1 MGLSITKRVASFASN
16 DRAGQ
21 RNWKAIKEE
30 FVTLKA
36 NGSSISLKEFGAKKH
51 IGYPFIRQKASEGK
65 WTQAI
70 EDRIRDVDARVS
82 EQMVQ
87 RSADAISSVRQALAS
102 DESEVRERHAKI
114 ARDMQGKAVRRLNEI
129 PISELSPREAIDL
142 LRIGMEQ
149 ERRALGIPDEQRLEI
164 NGQHHIVVS
173 REQEIF
179 EQHLLVHQNVQK
191 AVSEAIKLLEDKS
204 NASRN

>member
-1 MGLSITKRVASFASN
+1 MSLSITKRVASFASN

-30 FVTLKA
+30 FVTLKL
-36 NGSSISLKEFGAKKH
+36 NGSPITLKEFGAKRG
-51 IGYPFIRQKASEGK
+51 IAYQFIRVKASTGK
-65 WTQAI
+65 WTKAI
-70 EDRIRDVDARVS
+70 EERQSEIETRVS

-87 RSADAISSVRQALAS
+87 RSADAISAVRQSLAS
-102 DESEVRERHAKI
+102 DEAEVRERHAKI
-114 ARDMQGKAVRRLNEI
+114 ARGMQGKAVKRLNEI
-129 PISELSPREAIDL
+129 PISELSPREAIDM

-149 ERRALGIPDEQRLEI
+149 ERRALGIPEEHRMEV
-164 NGQHHIVVS
+164 NGHVIVS

-179 EQHLLVHQNVQK
+179 EQHLLVHHNVQK

-204 NASRN
+204 NAG